1 MSKAFRF
8 HATGG
13 PEVLHF
19 EDVEVGEPGPGQV
32 RMRNRAVAVNYRDV
46 LQRSGIH
53 AVKSFPAPIGLESA
67 GVIEAVG
74 PDVSG
79 FSVGER
85 VVYASAPE
93 GAYAEERIVAAARL
107 IPLPDTIDHRTAA
120 AMMIRGMT
128 ARMLLRQAYVV
139 QPGDTILIHAAAGG
153 VGLIVCQW
161 AKHLGAT
168 VIGTVSSDEKA
179 EVARAHGCDHPIV
192 YTREDFVARVQ
203 EITRGDGLPVV
214 YDLVGRATFEGS
226 LKCLRRRGYMCSFG
240 EASGDPD
247 PMPPRRLGQL
257 GSIYLTHPSVSNFN
271 VSRAD
276 LLESANEVFGLVADG
291 SIKIEIGKEYALRDA
306 PRAHADLEAR
316 NTIGSIVLAV

>member
-13 PEVLHF
+13 PEVLRF

-67 GVIEAVG
+67 GVIEAIG
-74 PDVSG
+74 PDVTG
-79 FSVGER
+79 FRIGDR
-85 VVYASAPE
+85 VAYASAPE
-93 GAYAEERIVAAARL
+93 GAYAEERIVPAARL
-107 IPLPDTIDHRTAA
+107 IPLPDDIDERTAA

-139 QPGDTILIHAAAGG
+139 KPGDTILIHAAAGG

-179 EVARAHGCDHPIV
+179 AIARAHGCDHPIV
-192 YTREDFVARVQ
+192 YTREDFAARVR
-203 EITRGDGLPVV
+203 EITGGEGLPVV
-214 YDLVGRATFEGS
+214 YDSVGKATFEES
-226 LKCLRRRGYMCSFG
+226 LNACAG
-240 EASGDPD
+240 
-247 PMPPRRLGQL
+247 
-257 GSIYLTHPSVSNFN
+257 
-271 VSRAD
+271 AD
-276 LLESANEVFGLVADG
+276 ICARSA
-291 SIKIEIGKEYALRDA
+291 K
-306 PRAHADLEAR
+306 PRAIPIRCRRAVSASSAR
-316 NTIGSIVLAV
+316 SISRIPACRTSS

>member
-13 PEVLHF
+13 PEVLRF

-107 IPLPDTIDHRTAA
+107 IPLPDKIDHRTAA

-139 QPGDTILIHAAAGG
+139 QPGETILIHAAAGG

-192 YTREDFVARVQ
+192 YTREDFVGRVQ

-214 YDLVGRATFEGS
+214 YDSVGRATFEGS
-226 LKCLRRRGYMCSFG
+226 LQCLRRRGYMCSFG

-291 SIKIEIGKEYALRDA
+291 SIKIEIAKEYALRDA

-316 NTIGSIVLAV
+316 NTIGSIVLVV